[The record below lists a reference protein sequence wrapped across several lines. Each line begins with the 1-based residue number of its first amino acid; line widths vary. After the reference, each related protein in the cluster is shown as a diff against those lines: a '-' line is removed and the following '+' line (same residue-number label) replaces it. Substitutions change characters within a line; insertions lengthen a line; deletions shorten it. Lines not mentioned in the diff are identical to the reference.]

1 MEYDIFHNRDHSHHF
16 KASNMWDNSVKLI
29 TKGPYSL
36 ELQNSGWRNKKKKK
50 GRQKSVNINTNIK
63 REQMSRITDV

>member
-1 MEYDIFHNRDHSHHF
+1 MFRTDTWEYFGGEFREWNMTFHNRDHSHHF

-50 GRQKSVNINTNIK
+50 RQTKECK
-63 REQMSRITDV
+63 Y